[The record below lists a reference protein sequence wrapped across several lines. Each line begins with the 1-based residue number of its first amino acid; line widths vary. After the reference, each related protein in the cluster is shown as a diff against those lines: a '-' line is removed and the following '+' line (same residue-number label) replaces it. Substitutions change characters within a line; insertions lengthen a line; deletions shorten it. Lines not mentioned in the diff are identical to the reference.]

1 MFYIDSEK
9 FWMLNYACPI
19 LNTIVHIVIL
29 LEETGSVETMRLMLS
44 FSSQFLLGLD
54 LPKVDVADRNKSLQ

>member
-1 MFYIDSEK
+1 
-9 FWMLNYACPI
+9 MLNYACPI

-44 FSSQFLLGLD
+44 FLSQFLLGLD
-54 LPKVDVADRNKSLQ
+54 LRKVDAADRNKSLQ